1 MYESEGLFIDGRW
14 RKSADGSTLSVVDP
28 ATEETLGVI
37 PDASEADL
45 DDALHGALR
54 AFEAWRAVPGHQR
67 AGCLRAIA
75 DRVRESADAIA
86 RQITLEM
93 GKPLAEAKAEVSAA
107 ADQFEWNGEEAK
119 RIYGQLLDGRTREA
133 TYSVRFEPVGVVAAF
148 TPWNFPVLLP
158 ARKIAAALAA
168 GCSVV
173 IKPSEEAPGAT
184 FALAKIA
191 DEVGLPP
198 GTLQVVT
205 GEPARISAHLI
216 AAPAVRK
223 LTFTGSVPVG
233 KHLMRLAAEGLKKVS
248 LELGGHAPV
257 IVFDDVDV
265 ERAAE
270 ACARGKFRNA
280 GQVCVSPSRFFV
292 HRSLVG
298 RFGETFAGVARSLR
312 VGSGLDPDVD
322 MGPLAN
328 LRRLQA
334 ARELCD
340 DSLARGATRLA
351 GDERDDLPK
360 RGNFFPPT
368 VLTDVPAEARILR
381 DEPFV
386 PVAPILVFDEFD
398 EVIARANALPYGL
411 AAYVFTD
418 RLRTARLAAEALE
431 VGMVGINDLVIA
443 AAEIPFGGVKE
454 SGIGRESGTLGI
466 REFLEP
472 KTVKTA
478 I

>member
-1 MYESEGLFIDGRW
+1 LYESEGLFIDGRW
-14 RKSADGSTLSVVDP
+14 RKSADGATLAVVDP

-37 PDASEADL
+37 PDATSADL
-45 DDALHGALR
+45 DDALHGAER
-54 AFEAWRAVPGHQR
+54 AFEAWRHVPAHER
-67 AGCLRAIA
+67 AASLRAMA
-75 DRVRESADAIA
+75 DRIRESADAIA
-86 RQITLEM
+86 RQITREM
-93 GKPLAEAKAEVSAA
+93 GKPLAEAQAELSAT
-107 ADQFEWNGEEAK
+107 ADQFEWNAEEAR
-119 RIYGQLLDGRTREA
+119 RIYGQLIDGRTSEA
-133 TYSVRFEPVGVVAAF
+133 TWSVRLEPVGVVAAF
-148 TPWNFPVLLP
+148 TPWNFPALLP

-168 GCSVV
+168 GCSVI
-173 IKPSEEAPGAT
+173 IKPSEETPGAT
-184 FALAKIA
+184 FALARIA
-191 DEVGLPP
+191 DEAGLPP
-198 GTLQVVT
+198 GTLQVVS

-223 LTFTGSVPVG
+223 VTFTGSVPVG

-257 IVFDDVDV
+257 LVFDDADA

-270 ACARGKFRNA
+270 GCARAKFRNA

-292 HRSLVG
+292 HGSLAD
-298 RFGETFAGVARSLR
+298 RFGKTFAGVASSLR
-312 VGSGLDPDVD
+312 VGNGLDPDVD

-328 LRRLQA
+328 RRRLQA
-334 ARELCD
+334 AREFCD
-340 DSLARGATRLA
+340 DALARGARRLA
-351 GDERDDLPK
+351 GEERSDLP
-360 RGNFFPPT
+360 GQGYFFPPT
-368 VLTDVPAEARILR
+368 VLADVPPEARILHE
-381 DEPFV
+381 EPFV
-386 PVAPILVFDEFD
+386 PVAPILVFDDFD

-411 AAYVFTD
+411 AAYVFTG

-443 AAEIPFGGVKE
+443 TAEAPFGGVKE

-472 KTVKTA
+472 KTVKTL

>member
-1 MYESEGLFIDGRW
+1 LYESEGLFIDGRW
-14 RKSADGSTLSVVDP
+14 RKSADGTTLSVLDP

-45 DDALHGALR
+45 DDALHGAER
-54 AFEAWRAVPGHQR
+54 AFGAWRRVSGHER
-67 AGCLRAIA
+67 AALLRAIA
-75 DRVRESADAIA
+75 DRVRENSDAIA
-86 RQITLEM
+86 RQIAQEM
-93 GKPLAEAKAEVSAA
+93 GKPLPEAKAEVSAT

-119 RIYGQLLDGRTREA
+119 RIYGQLLDGRTAEA
-133 TYSVRFEPVGVVAAF
+133 SYSVRFEPVGVVAAF
-148 TPWNFPVLLP
+148 TPWNFPALLP

-184 FALAKIA
+184 FALARIA

-216 AAPAVRK
+216 AAPAIRK
-223 LTFTGSVPVG
+223 ITFTGSVPVG

-257 IVFDDVDV
+257 LIFGDVDA
-265 ERAAE
+265 ESAAQ

-280 GQVCVSPSRFFV
+280 GQVCISPSRFFV
-292 HRSLVG
+292 HRSVVEP
-298 RFGETFAGVARSLR
+298 FGKAFADVTQSLR
-312 VGSGLDPDVD
+312 VGNGLDPDVEI
-322 MGPLAN
+322 GPLAN
-328 LRRLQA
+328 RRRLEA
-334 ARELCD
+334 ARALCD
-340 DSLARGATRLA
+340 DALARGANRLA
-351 GDERDDLPK
+351 GDERRDLPAK
-360 RGNFFPPT
+360 GYFFAPT
-368 VLTDVPAEARILR
+368 VLADVAAEARILHE
-381 DEPFV
+381 EPFV
-386 PVAPILVFDEFD
+386 PVAPILVFDDFD

-411 AAYVFTD
+411 AAYVFTNA
-418 RLRTARLAAEALE
+418 LRTARLAAEALE
-431 VGMVGINDLVIA
+431 VGMVGVNDLVIA
-443 AAEIPFGGVKE
+443 TAEVPFGGVKE
-454 SGIGRESGTLGI
+454 SGIGRESGTFGI

-472 KTVKTA
+472 KTVKTL

>member
-1 MYESEGLFIDGRW
+1 LYESEGLFIDGRW
-14 RKSADGSTLSVVDP
+14 RKSADGATLSVVDP
-28 ATEETLGVI
+28 ATEEALGVI
-37 PDASEADL
+37 PDATEADL
-45 DDALHGALR
+45 DDAVHGAER
-54 AFEAWRAVPGHQR
+54 GFQAWRRVPGHQR
-67 AGCLRAIA
+67 AESLRAIA

-86 RQITLEM
+86 QQITREM
-93 GKPLAEAKAEVSAA
+93 GKPLTEAKAEISAT

-119 RIYGQLLDGRTREA
+119 RIYGQVLDGRTPEA
-133 TYSVRFEPVGVVAAF
+133 TYSVRLEPIGVVAAF
-148 TPWNFPVLLP
+148 TPWNFPALLP

-184 FALAKIA
+184 FALARIA
-191 DEVGLPP
+191 DEVGLPA

-257 IVFDDVDV
+257 LVFDDVDV

-280 GQVCVSPSRFFV
+280 AQVCVSPSRFFV
-292 HRSLVG
+292 HRSLAG
-298 RFGETFAGVARSLR
+298 SFTEAFAGLARSLR
-312 VGSGLDPDVD
+312 VGSGLEPEVE

-328 LRRLQA
+328 RRRLEA
-334 ARELCD
+334 ARALCD
-340 DSLARGATRLA
+340 DALTRGAKRLA
-351 GDERDDLPK
+351 GEERTDLPEK
-360 RGNFFPPT
+360 GYFFPPT
-368 VLTDVPAEARILR
+368 VLSDVPAEARILHE
-381 DEPFV
+381 EPFV
-386 PVAPILVFDEFD
+386 PVAPILPFDDFD
-398 EVIARANALPYGL
+398 EVIARANALPFGL

-443 AAEIPFGGVKE
+443 TAEVPFGGVKE

-472 KTVKTA
+472 KTVKTV